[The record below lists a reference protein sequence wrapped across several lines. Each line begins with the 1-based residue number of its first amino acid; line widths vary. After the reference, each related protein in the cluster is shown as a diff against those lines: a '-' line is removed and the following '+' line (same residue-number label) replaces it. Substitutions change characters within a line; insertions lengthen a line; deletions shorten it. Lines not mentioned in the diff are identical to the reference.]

1 MPNAIASDRAVP
13 QNLEAE
19 RALLGS
25 ILLDNSALNLA
36 LEGVGRDDFFSEA
49 HRITFDKM
57 VAISEKNRTI
67 DLVTLSEEL
76 AKDGQIEKVGGA
88 AFLAALTD
96 GVPVGTSVA
105 VSEYSRIVKEKSIL
119 RRLIN
124 ASNNLISRCMEGTD
138 DPDTLIDLAQS
149 QVFDIAEQKVQS
161 GFSNIR
167 DIVRSSFGNIDDLL
181 ARGQRVTGIETGFI
195 DIDNI
200 TSGLQP
206 GELVVIASRPS
217 LGKTALAL
225 NIAAHA
231 AIKHRKTVGL
241 FSLEMSKESLVIRLL
256 CSEAETDSHRLRSG
270 FARSREDWGKLTRAL
285 GRLGDAPLL
294 IEDTPG
300 LSIMQ
305 IRTKARRL
313 KMERGLDLVIVDYL
327 QLVSG
332 QGRFEN
338 RTQEVSYISRGLKSI
353 AKELKVPVLALSQL
367 SRAPEQ
373 RAGRYG
379 QRPQLSDLR
388 ESGSI
393 EQDADVVIFIYREH
407 KGKEEGEA
415 EGELDRRGIEMK
427 LIVGKQRNGPI
438 GDIPIVFMRPYAKF
452 ANLAH
457 GQKTSEE

>member
-1 MPNAIASDRAVP
+1 
-13 QNLEAE
+13 LEAE

-25 ILLDNSALNLA
+25 ILLDNSALNVA
-36 LEGVGRDDFFSEA
+36 LEGVGKDDFFSEA
-49 HRITFDKM
+49 HRITFEKM
-57 VAISEKNRTI
+57 LAISEKNRTI

-76 AKDGQIEKVGGA
+76 AKEGQIERAGGA
-88 AFLAALTD
+88 AYLAALTD
-96 GVPVGTSVA
+96 GVPIGSSLA
-105 VSEYSRIVKEKSIL
+105 VSEYSRIIKDKSIL

-124 ASNNLISRCMEGTD
+124 ASHNVISRCLEGTD

-149 QVFDIAEQKVQS
+149 QVFDIAEQKVPS
-161 GFSNIR
+161 GFSNIL
-167 DIVRSSFGNIDDLL
+167 DIMKSSFGTIDDLL
-181 ARGQRVTGIETGFI
+181 DRGQRVTGIETGFV
-195 DIDNI
+195 DLDNI

-206 GELVVIASRPS
+206 GELVVVAARPS

-231 AIKHRKTVGL
+231 AIKHHKTVGL

-270 FARSREDWGKLTRAL
+270 FARSREDWKKLTRAL
-285 GRLGDAPLL
+285 GRLGEAPLL
-294 IEDTPG
+294 IEDTPA

-305 IRTKARRL
+305 IRAKARRL
-313 KMERGLDLVIVDYL
+313 KMEKGLDLVIVDYL

-353 AKELKVPVLALSQL
+353 AKELRVPVLALSQL

-373 RAGRYG
+373 RKGFF

-393 EQDADVVIFIYREH
+393 EQDADVVIFIFREP
-407 KGKEEGEA
+407 KAAEESEA

-427 LIVGKQRNGPI
+427 LIVGKQRNGPT
-438 GDIPIVFMRPYAKF
+438 GDIPVVFMRPYAKF
-452 ANLAH
+452 ANIAR
-457 GQKTSEE
+457 GQKAAEE

>member
-1 MPNAIASDRAVP
+1 MLSTTASDRAVP
-13 QNLEAE
+13 HNLEAE

-25 ILLDNSALNLA
+25 ILLDNSALNMA
-36 LEGVGRDDFFSEA
+36 LEVVGRDDFFSEA
-49 HRITFDKM
+49 HRITFEKM
-57 VAISEKNRTI
+57 VGISEKNRTI

-76 AKDGQIEKVGGA
+76 SKDGQTEKAGGA
-88 AFLAALTD
+88 AYLAALTD
-96 GVPVGTSVA
+96 GVPIGTSVA
-105 VSEYSRIVKEKSIL
+105 VSEYSRIVKEKSLI

-124 ASNNLISRCMEGTD
+124 ASNNVISRCLEGTD

-161 GFSNIR
+161 GFTNIR
-167 DIVRSSFGNIDDLL
+167 DIVKSSFGTIDDLL
-181 ARGQRVTGIETGFI
+181 DRGQRVTGIETGFV
-195 DIDNI
+195 DLDNM

-206 GELVVIASRPS
+206 GELVVVAARPS

-225 NIAAHA
+225 NIASHA
-231 AIKHRKTVGL
+231 AIKHHKTVGL

-256 CSEAETDSHRLRSG
+256 CSEAETDSHKLRSG
-270 FARSREDWGKLTRAL
+270 FSSREDWNKLTRAL

-294 IEDTPG
+294 IEDTPA

-305 IRTKARRL
+305 IRAKARRL
-313 KMERGLDLVIVDYL
+313 KMEKGLDLMIVDYL

-373 RAGRYG
+373 RKGLF

-393 EQDADVVIFIYREH
+393 EQDADVVIFIFRER
-407 KGKEEGEA
+407 KAAEESEA
-415 EGELDRRGIEMK
+415 EGEVDRRGVEMK
-427 LIVGKQRNGPI
+427 LIVGKQRNGPT
-438 GDIPIVFMRPYAKF
+438 GDIPVVFMRPYAKF
-452 ANLAH
+452 ENLAR
-457 GQKTSEE
+457 GQKSSEE

>member
-1 MPNAIASDRAVP
+1 MLSTTASDRAVP
-13 QNLEAE
+13 HNLEAE

-25 ILLDNSALNLA
+25 ILLDNSALNMA
-36 LEGVGRDDFFSEA
+36 LEVVGRDDFFSEA
-49 HRITFDKM
+49 HRITFEKM
-57 VAISEKNRTI
+57 VGISEKNRTI

-76 AKDGQIEKVGGA
+76 SKDGQTEKAGGA
-88 AFLAALTD
+88 AYLAALTD
-96 GVPVGTSVA
+96 GVPIGTSVA
-105 VSEYSRIVKEKSIL
+105 VSEYSRIVKEKSLI

-124 ASNNLISRCMEGTD
+124 ASNNVISRCLEGTD

-161 GFSNIR
+161 GFTNIR
-167 DIVRSSFGNIDDLL
+167 DIVKSSFGTIDDLL
-181 ARGQRVTGIETGFI
+181 DRGQRVTGIETGFV
-195 DIDNI
+195 DLDNM

-206 GELVVIASRPS
+206 GELVVVAARPS

-225 NIAAHA
+225 NIASHA
-231 AIKHRKTVGL
+231 AIKHHKTVGL

-256 CSEAETDSHRLRSG
+256 CSEAETDSHKLRSG
-270 FARSREDWGKLTRAL
+270 FSSREDWNKLTRAL

-294 IEDTPG
+294 IEDTPA

-305 IRTKARRL
+305 IRARARRL
-313 KMERGLDLVIVDYL
+313 KMEKGLDLMIVDYL

-373 RAGRYG
+373 RKGLF

-393 EQDADVVIFIYREH
+393 EQDADVVIFIFRER
-407 KGKEEGEA
+407 KAAQESEA
-415 EGELDRRGIEMK
+415 EGEVDRRGVEMK
-427 LIVGKQRNGPI
+427 LIIGKQRNGPT
-438 GDIPIVFMRPYAKF
+438 GDIPVVFMRPYAKF
-452 ANLAH
+452 ENLAR
-457 GQKTSEE
+457 GQKSPEE

>member
-1 MPNAIASDRAVP
+1 MPSPNVSDRAAP
-13 QNLEAE
+13 HNLEAE

-25 ILLDNSALNLA
+25 ILLDNSALNMA
-36 LEGVGRDDFFSEA
+36 LEVVEKDDFFSEA
-49 HRITFDKM
+49 HRITFEKM
-57 VAISEKNRTI
+57 VGISERNRTI
-67 DLVTLSEEL
+67 DLVTLCEEL
-76 AKDGQIEKVGGA
+76 SKDGQTEKAGGA
-88 AFLAALTD
+88 AYLAALTD
-96 GVPVGTSVA
+96 GVPIGTSVA
-105 VSEYSRIVKEKSIL
+105 VSEYSRIVKEKSIV

-167 DIVRSSFGNIDDLL
+167 DIVRSSFGTIDDLFD
-181 ARGQRVTGIETGFI
+181 RGQRITGIATGFK
-195 DIDNI
+195 DLDDM

-206 GELVVIASRPS
+206 GELVVVAARPS

-231 AIKHRKTVGL
+231 AIEDHKTVGL

-256 CSEAETDSHRLRSG
+256 CSEAKTDSHRLRSG
-270 FARSREDWGKLTRAL
+270 FSNREDWKKLTRAL
-285 GRLGDAPLL
+285 GRLGDAPLF
-294 IEDTPG
+294 IEDTPA

-305 IRTKARRL
+305 IRAKARRL
-313 KMERGLDLVIVDYL
+313 KMEKGLNLMIVDYL

-373 RAGRYG
+373 RLG
-379 QRPQLSDLR
+379 QKPQLSDLR

-393 EQDADVVIFIYREH
+393 EQDADVVIFIYRDPKKVQGTDH
-407 KGKEEGEA
+407 EGEV
-415 EGELDRRGIEMK
+415 DRRGHEMK
-427 LIVGKQRNGPI
+427 LIVAKQRNGPT
-438 GDIPIVFMRPYAKF
+438 GDVPVVFLRPYAKF
-452 ANLAH
+452 SSMDLSRESSI
-457 GQKTSEE
+457 G

>member
-1 MPNAIASDRAVP
+1 MPSTTASDRAVP
-13 QNLEAE
+13 HNLEAE

-25 ILLDNSALNLA
+25 ILLDNSALNMA
-36 LEGVGRDDFFSEA
+36 LEVVGRDDFFSEA
-49 HRITFDKM
+49 HRITFEKM
-57 VAISEKNRTI
+57 VGISEKNRTI

-76 AKDGQIEKVGGA
+76 SKDGQTEKAGGA
-88 AFLAALTD
+88 AYLAALTD
-96 GVPVGTSVA
+96 GVPIGTSVA
-105 VSEYSRIVKEKSIL
+105 VSEYSRIVKEKSLI

-124 ASNNLISRCMEGTD
+124 ASNNVISRCLEGTD

-161 GFSNIR
+161 GFTNIR
-167 DIVRSSFGNIDDLL
+167 DIVKSSFGTIDDLL
-181 ARGQRVTGIETGFI
+181 DRGQRVTGIETGFV
-195 DIDNI
+195 DLDNM

-206 GELVVIASRPS
+206 GELVVVAARPS

-225 NIAAHA
+225 NIASHA
-231 AIKHRKTVGL
+231 AIKHHKTVGL

-256 CSEAETDSHRLRSG
+256 CSEAETDSHKLRSG
-270 FARSREDWGKLTRAL
+270 FSSREDWNKLTRAL

-294 IEDTPG
+294 IEDTPA

-305 IRTKARRL
+305 IRARARRL
-313 KMERGLDLVIVDYL
+313 KMEKGLDLMIVDYL

-373 RAGRYG
+373 RLG

-393 EQDADVVIFIYREH
+393 EQDADVVIFIFRER
-407 KGKEEGEA
+407 KAAQESEA
-415 EGELDRRGIEMK
+415 EGEVDRRGVEMK
-427 LIVGKQRNGPI
+427 LIIGKQRNGPT
-438 GDIPIVFMRPYAKF
+438 GDIPVVFMRPYAKF
-452 ANLAH
+452 ENMAR
-457 GQKTSEE
+457 GQKSSEE

>member
-1 MPNAIASDRAVP
+1 MPSSSASDRIVP
-13 QNLEAE
+13 HNLEAE

-36 LEGVGRDDFFSEA
+36 LEGVGKDDFFSEA

-57 VAISEKNRTI
+57 IAISERNRTI

-76 AKDGQIEKVGGA
+76 AKEGQIEKAGGA
-88 AFLAALTD
+88 AYLAGLTD
-96 GVPVGTSVA
+96 GVPVGTSIA
-105 VSEYSRIVKEKSIL
+105 VSEYSRIVREKSIL

-124 ASNNLISRCMEGTD
+124 ASNNVISRCMEGTD

-161 GFSNIR
+161 GFTNIR
-167 DIVRSSFGNIDDLL
+167 DIMRSSFGSIDELIQRGRSVTGVATGLDDL
-181 ARGQRVTGIETGFI
+181 
-195 DIDNI
+195 DKM

-206 GELVVIASRPS
+206 GELVVVAARPS

-231 AIKHRKTVGL
+231 AIKQHKTVGF

-256 CSEAETDSHRLRSG
+256 CSEGEIDSHKLRSG
-270 FARSREDWGKLTRAL
+270 FSSREDWNKLTRAL

-294 IEDTPG
+294 IEDTPA

-313 KMERGLDLVIVDYL
+313 KMEKGLDLMIVDYL

-353 AKELKVPVLALSQL
+353 AKELKVPVLAVSQL

-373 RAGRYG
+373 RPGLG
-379 QRPQLSDLR
+379 RPQLSDLR

-393 EQDADVVIFIYREH
+393 EQDADVVIFIYRER
-407 KGKEEGEA
+407 KTAQEA
-415 EGELDRRGIEMK
+415 EPEGDGDRRGYPMK
-427 LIVGKQRNGPI
+427 LIVGKQRNGPT
-438 GDIPIVFMRPYAKF
+438 GDIPVVFQRLWAKF
-452 ANLAH
+452 ESMDRSQAA
-457 GQKTSEE
+457 EME

>member
-1 MPNAIASDRAVP
+1 MPSTTASDRAVP
-13 QNLEAE
+13 HNLEAE

-25 ILLDNSALNLA
+25 ILLDNSALNMA
-36 LEGVGRDDFFSEA
+36 LEVVGRDDFFSEA
-49 HRITFDKM
+49 HRITFEKM
-57 VAISEKNRTI
+57 VGISEKNRTI

-76 AKDGQIEKVGGA
+76 SKDGQTEKAGGA
-88 AFLAALTD
+88 AYLAALTD
-96 GVPVGTSVA
+96 GVPIGTSVA

-124 ASNNLISRCMEGTD
+124 ASNNVISRCLEGTD

-161 GFSNIR
+161 GFTNIR
-167 DIVRSSFGNIDDLL
+167 EIVKSSFGTIDDLL
-181 ARGQRVTGIETGFI
+181 DRGQRVTGIETGFE
-195 DIDNI
+195 DLDSM

-206 GELVVIASRPS
+206 GELVVVAARPS

-231 AIKHRKTVGL
+231 SIKHHKTVGL

-256 CSEAETDSHRLRSG
+256 CAESETDSHRLRSG
-270 FARSREDWGKLTRAL
+270 FSNREDWNKLTRAL

-294 IEDTPG
+294 IEDTPA

-305 IRTKARRL
+305 IRAKARRL
-313 KMERGLDLVIVDYL
+313 KMEKGLDLMIVDYL

-373 RAGRYG
+373 RPG

-393 EQDADVVIFIYREH
+393 EQDADVVIFLFRER
-407 KGKEEGEA
+407 KAAEESEA
-415 EGELDRRGIEMK
+415 EGEVDRRGIEMK
-427 LIVGKQRNGPI
+427 LIVGKQRNGPT

-452 ANLAH
+452 ESMAR
-457 GQKTSEE
+457 GQKAEME